1 MPGTEDDPR
10 QVLLPPSPPP
20 AYTLQCEACNKTL
33 SAIDKQILLKQLDI
47 HEKICP
53 TLKDISNEKRPTAKL
68 VDEGELAGMKL
79 SAKPNELDMV
89 DWIRFKER
97 WVRWKAQQHPGRDLT
112 TSLLNLAENVRN
124 EVTNELGGVY
134 EVDKIIEAMEKVLV
148 RRINIAEATTNFHSD
163 LYNQKSDE
171 RTDTYVTR
179 LRDAV
184 VACQYFDQRTCK
196 CSESMTFDFSDRM
209 MRDRML
215 VGLYDAEIR
224 LKVHEAW
231 NDTSKMS
238 MNSLIDLV
246 KKFEGAKMS
255 AQ

>member
-1 MPGTEDDPR
+1 MAGPEDDPGR
-10 QVLLPPSPPP
+10 VSLPASPPP
-20 AYTLQCEACNKTL
+20 TYTLQCEACDKTL
-33 SAIDKQILLKQLDI
+33 SANDGQILLKQLDI

-53 TLKDISNEKRPTAKL
+53 ALKDISNEKRPTAKL
-68 VDEGELAGMKL
+68 VDEGELTGMKL

-97 WVRWKAQQHPGRDLT
+97 WVRWKAQQHLDRDLT

-215 VGLYDAEIR
+215 VGLYDAKIR

-231 NDTSKMS
+231 NDTSNMS
-238 MNSLIDLV
+238 MKSLIDLV
-246 KKFEGAKMS
+246 KKFEGAKM
-255 AQ
+255 